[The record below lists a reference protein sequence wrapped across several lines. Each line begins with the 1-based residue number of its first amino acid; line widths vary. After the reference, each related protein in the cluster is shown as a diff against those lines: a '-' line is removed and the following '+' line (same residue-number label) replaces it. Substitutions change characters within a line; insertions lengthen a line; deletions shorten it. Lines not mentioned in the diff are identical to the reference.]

1 MWSCVRSLLALGRG
15 RRRRL
20 PRRCPKER
28 TSSAV
33 SSDRGS
39 TKGEFRKRLGSAAQ
53 KTFST
58 GGATAAALLHPFALL
73 RCCDC
78 SLDNTGN
85 SQRRG
90 SANKI
95 RALVLPM
102 ASERVVTLKQAAPG
116 RRASNGHISGK
127 CRHGPVH
134 GSRGTGPYIENS
146 PGYEPRPPGPTDVAT
161 RPPQVQL
168 RRPVPVSTKQGT
180 EGDRFRNECWGGQR
194 SRAALWWSAFTYLV
208 LERHCSRILIRG
220 LFEVEKIFQTMCERP

>member
-116 RRASNGHISGK
+116 RRASGVEWPHLGQVPSW
-127 CRHGPVH
+127 
-134 GSRGTGPYIENS
+134 SR
-146 PGYEPRPPGPTDVAT
+146 PR
-161 RPPQVQL
+161 
-168 RRPVPVSTKQGT
+168 KQG
-180 EGDRFRNECWGGQR
+180 N
-194 SRAALWWSAFTYLV
+194 RALYRKQPWL
-208 LERHCSRILIRG
+208 
-220 LFEVEKIFQTMCERP
+220 